1 MEENNSA
8 DKNTE
13 GWVYVFVCDPGPGET
28 YFGLY
33 NEEEDIN
40 FIPVFR
46 TREEAN
52 DCFLELPR
60 KKGVKHECQAVHVDE
75 IAEAAEKNG
84 FVVAIVDADGKVIKE

>member
-1 MEENNSA
+1 ME
-8 DKNTE
+8 DKNFADD
-13 GWVYVFVCDPGPGET
+13 WVFVFVCDPGPNEY

-33 NEEEDIN
+33 NEEKDLN
-40 FIPVFR
+40 FIPAFK

-75 IAEAAEKNG
+75 INEAAEKNG
-84 FVVAIVDADGKVIKE
+84 FVVTLVDSDGKVIKE

>member
-1 MEENNSA
+1 MEEKNNSG
-8 DKNTE
+8 E
-13 GWVYVFVCDPGPGET
+13 WVYVFVCDPGPKET

-33 NEEEDIN
+33 NDEKDLN

-60 KKGVKHECQAVHVDE
+60 KKGVKHECQAVHIEE
-75 IAEAAEKNG
+75 ISETAEKNG
-84 FVVAIVDADGKVIKE
+84 FAIAVVDADGKVVKE

>member
-46 TREEAN
+46 SREEAN

-75 IAEAAEKNG
+75 ITEAAEKNG
-84 FVVAIVDADGKVIKE
+84 FVVAIVDADGKVVKE

>member
-1 MEENNSA
+1 MEENNNS
-8 DKNTE
+8 DE
-13 GWVYVFVCDPGPGET
+13 WVYVFVCDPGPKET

-33 NEEEDIN
+33 NDEKDLN

-60 KKGVKHECQAVHVDE
+60 TKGVKHECQAVHIEE
-75 IAEAAEKNG
+75 ISEAAEKNG
-84 FVVAIVDADGKVIKE
+84 FEIAVVDADGKVVKE

>member
-1 MEENNSA
+1 MQEKSNAEE
-8 DKNTE
+8 
-13 GWVYVFVCDPGPGET
+13 WVFVFVCDPGPSET

-33 NEEEDIN
+33 NEEKDLN

-60 KKGVKHECQAVHVDE
+60 KKGVKHECQAVHVEE
-75 IAEAAEKNG
+75 ITEAAEKNG
-84 FVVAIVDADGKVIKE
+84 FVVALVDSDGKVISE

>member
-1 MEENNSA
+1 MEENN
-8 DKNTE
+8 NTDE
-13 GWVYVFVCDPGPGET
+13 WVFVFVCDPGPNES

-33 NEEEDIN
+33 NEEKGID

-60 KKGVKHECQAVHVDE
+60 KKGVKHECHAVHVDE
-75 IAEAAEKNG
+75 IHEAAVKNG
-84 FVVAIVDADGKVIKE
+84 FVVTLVDSDGKVITE

>member
-75 IAEAAEKNG
+75 ITEAAEKNG